1 MDLMLRSEFRGLIDH
16 RLHILKLSRC
26 ERWLN
31 FYNSAWSLSKVEK
44 LTLRL
49 HVLVQDCGRIPAILL
64 TPYAALI
71 LYLVA
76 LNI

>member
-1 MDLMLRSEFRGLIDH
+1 MDLMLLSEFRGLIDQ

-26 ERWLN
+26 KRWLD
-31 FYNSAWSLSKVEK
+31 FYNSSWSLSKIEE

-49 HVLVQDCGRIPAILL
+49 HVLVQDCGRVPAILL

-76 LNI
+76 FDI